1 MTVDGVNRKV
11 HNTGVQACVRV
22 TVCTWLDLYV
32 CMYGRVYVN
41 PVFAFNVY
49 ACVTCT
55 CMRALNTPVCKTLSC
70 ITPLLLRPFIKGQ
83 RGEGVLA

>member
-41 PVFAFNVY
+41 PVFALMCMLVSHVR
-49 ACVTCT
+49 ACV
-55 CMRALNTPVCKTLSC
+55 P
-70 ITPLLLRPFIKGQ
+70 
-83 RGEGVLA
+83 